1 MSQDDT
7 KVECRTPTEGRS
19 GTTSIPAWK
28 FDAVRTAVLDAVV
41 AAGPEGLAFSE
52 LPEAVRGRLAEDVL
66 GRLGSVGWH
75 VTTVKLEMEVRGE
88 IARLPG
94 SPQRLVV
101 PGLGS

>member
-41 AAGPEGLAFSE
+41 AAGPEGL
-52 LPEAVRGRLAEDVL
+52 RGRLAEDVL